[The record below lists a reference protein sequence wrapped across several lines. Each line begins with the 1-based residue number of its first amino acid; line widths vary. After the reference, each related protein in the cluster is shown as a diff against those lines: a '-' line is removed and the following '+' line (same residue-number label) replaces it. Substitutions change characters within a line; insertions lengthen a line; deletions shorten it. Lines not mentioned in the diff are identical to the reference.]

1 MTINTPQIKRRELLK
16 SGLAASA
23 AMTVGIP
30 VSEIAKAA
38 VQSTEGSVVWTK
50 GVCRFCGTGCG
61 LLVGTRDGRVIA
73 TKGRPGCAG
82 QPRS

>member
-50 GVCRFCGTGCG
+50 GASAASAEPAAVFWSEPET
-61 LLVGTRDGRVIA
+61 VA
-73 TKGRPGCAG
+73 
-82 QPRS
+82 

>member
-38 VQSTEGSVVWTK
+38 VQSTEGTVVLTK
-50 GVCRFCGTGCG
+50 GV
-61 LLVGTRDGRVIA
+61 
-73 TKGRPGCAG
+73 
-82 QPRS
+82 